1 MNAIEARMMIETIL
15 ENLVNPETGEVLA
28 EDEALMVAAEYEA
41 EKLEKCE
48 WMLKHIAEEK
58 YKIEAMEN
66 QKRNLEKMI
75 KTKKN
80 IVERL
85 IKYIAIALDYQK
97 FETSDGL
104 AKISYRATKDKVT
117 IDDINMIPIEYFK
130 TPRNETYLSKTA
142 IKEAIAGGDYVP
154 GVHLENTVSII
165 VKG

>member
-1 MNAIEARMMIETIL
+1 MSIKLKIKLALYLFSLLFIINKVNEKLAKKEVIKLEA
-15 ENLVNPETGEVLA
+15 
-28 EDEALMVAAEYEA
+28 EA

-85 IKYIAIALDYQK
+85 SKYIAIALDYQK

-104 AKISYRATKDKVT
+104 AKISYRTNKDKVT

-142 IKEAIAGGDYVP
+142 IKEAIASGDYVP
-154 GVHLENTVSII
+154 GVHLEDNISII